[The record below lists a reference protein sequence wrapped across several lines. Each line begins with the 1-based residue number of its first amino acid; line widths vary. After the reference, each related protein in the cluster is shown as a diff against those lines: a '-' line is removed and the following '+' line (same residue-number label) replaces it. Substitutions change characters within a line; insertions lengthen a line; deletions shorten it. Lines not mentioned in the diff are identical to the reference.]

1 VNNLDPG
8 YPVCFADQV
17 SVSLEHRKDDQVRNQ
32 LLLLSVSTVATVL
45 IALGLIRWLAPGL
58 LGIAPDLQ
66 LVQVSREVPPFYD
79 NVFRQADIE
88 QSEFILQDPIVIK
101 RAVPLFPDK
110 IGMGPNDI
118 LGFRN
123 RSVPNVA
130 DIVTIGDSQTYG
142 NNAPLELNWPSHLA
156 AALPIK
162 APTVYNMS
170 CGGWDGI
177 QYLDIFKK
185 ALRFS
190 PRVVVVAF
198 YSGNDPFGAFGAAY
212 GTDRWEDLRPDPSL
226 RIKDAPESSWPP
238 KQEDMWG
245 VEFLDGTSTVFTP
258 KARLSSNHERH
269 PAVTA
274 GYGVLAEIGRRI
286 AGSGRRAG
294 VPVVFTVI
302 PTKELVF
309 WPRIRDEGF
318 SPPAEYRELIDGE
331 AHHISWLEG
340 KLSGLEGA
348 RFVDVVKPLQDAARS
363 LPIYPSDSN
372 GHPYPGGYRVIGEA
386 IAGAA
391 DRHLIEQPA
400 GLVFETL
407 GPGQM
412 ATLYVQ
418 DGGKWLF
425 ASYELAAANGWAP
438 SDGTFAESRDL
449 AGLEYRGL
457 ITAVDPASYGPRAW
471 R

>member
-1 VNNLDPG
+1 L
-8 YPVCFADQV
+8 
-17 SVSLEHRKDDQVRNQ
+17 SERKDDQVRNK
-32 LLLLSVSTVATVL
+32 LLLLIVSTVATVL

-79 NVFRQADIE
+79 NVFRQEDIE

-101 RAVPLFPDK
+101 RAVPLFPDR

-142 NNAPLELNWPSHLA
+142 NNAPLELNWPSHMA
-156 AALPIK
+156 AALPNK

-177 QYLDIFKK
+177 QYLDIFEK
-185 ALRFS
+185 ALRLS

-198 YSGNDPFGAFGAAY
+198 YTGNDPFGAFGAVY
-212 GTDRWEDLRPDPSL
+212 GSDLWADLRPDQSL
-226 RIKDAPESSWPP
+226 QIGDAPASDWPP
-238 KQEDMWG
+238 KPEDMWG
-245 VEFLDGTSTVFTP
+245 VQFLDGTSTVFTP
-258 KARLSSNHERH
+258 KTRLSSNHQEH
-269 PAVTA
+269 PAVKA
-274 GYGVLAEIGRRI
+274 AYGVLAEVGRRI
-286 AGSGRRAG
+286 AESGRRAG
-294 VPVVFTVI
+294 VPVAFTVI
-302 PTKELVF
+302 PTKELVY
-309 WPRIRDEGF
+309 WPRIRDEGIN
-318 SPPAEYRELIDGE
+318 PPQEYRELIDGE
-331 AHHISWLEG
+331 SHHISWLGGE
-340 KLSGLEGA
+340 LAGLEGA
-348 RFVDVVKPLQDAARS
+348 QFVDVVKPLQDAARS

-372 GHPYPGGYRVIGEA
+372 GHPYPGGYRVIGEMVA
-386 IAGAA
+386 EAV
-391 DRHLIEQPA
+391 DRHLIEAPA

-425 ASYELAAANGWAP
+425 ASYELAAANGWSP
-438 SDGTFAESRDL
+438 SDGKFAQSRDL
-449 AGLEYRGL
+449 AGFEYRGL
-457 ITAVDPASYGPRAW
+457 ITAVDPVSYGPGAW